1 MPVHTRRQ
9 LLRSALIA
17 TLSAPLWSC
26 AQRDGRTTVRVLHIE
41 TNKQVLAC
49 WQQSAREFEAK
60 FPHCRVEFRVLES
73 ATFRARLPTLL
84 QSPEGP
90 HIFYSWGGALIDV
103 QVAAGLLED
112 ITAHLPHSLL
122 SEYMPQSLETYR
134 RGGRYFGMPYLATE
148 IGLLCNEELLRQYGL
163 SPTDCQTW
171 SGFLETVQRLRQQS
185 VVPLTAGGMD
195 RWPLALIH
203 SHLALRSGGPAELQ
217 RVLNGRPGSFV
228 SGAYLRATN
237 AYLDLVSMNPFQQGV
252 LASKAQSALAAFV
265 SGQAA
270 FLMHGSW
277 FYRQAGA
284 LKPGLEKEMFARFP
298 LIGFPKLANGMGNDQ
313 VTQSQLNGWLVRR
326 GAPDMAIE
334 FLKHFTSAQ
343 SQRRLAER
351 SLIIPAH
358 LEAQESIAAPAL
370 RDIAMRLSQM
380 RALQLEW
387 TTLLGPNGGAAAA
400 DAAAALTGGTM
411 NAPQALALIDRGW
424 RIDQENMIRPRG
436 RNA

>member
-1 MPVHTRRQ
+1 
-9 LLRSALIA
+9 
-17 TLSAPLWSC
+17 LWSC
-26 AQRDGRTTVRVLHIE
+26 ARRDGRTPIRVLHIE

-49 WQQSAREFEAK
+49 WQQAAREFEAR
-60 FPHCRVEFRVLES
+60 FPQCRVEFRVLES

-103 QVAAGLLED
+103 QRGAELLED
-112 ITAHLPHSLL
+112 ITAHLPQSLL
-122 SEYMPQSLETYR
+122 VEYMPQALAAYR
-134 RGGRYFGMPYLATE
+134 RDGRYFGMPYLATE
-148 IGLLCNEELLRQYGL
+148 IGLLCNLELVRQHGA
-163 SPTDCQTW
+163 SPADCRTW
-171 SGFLETVQRLRQQS
+171 EGFLGVVRHLRERS
-185 VVPLTAGGMD
+185 VVPLSAGGMD

-203 SHLALRSGGPAELQ
+203 SHLALRCGGTVELR
-217 RVLNGRPGSFV
+217 RVLEGPPGSFV
-228 SGAYLRATN
+228 SPDYLRATN
-237 AYLDLVSMNPFQQGV
+237 AYLGLISMNPFQPGV
-252 LASKAQSALAAFV
+252 LASKAQTALAAFV

-284 LKPGLEKEMFARFP
+284 LRPELEKELFSRFP
-298 LIGFPKLANGMGNDQ
+298 LIGFPRVANGVGNDQ
-313 VTQSQLNGWLVRR
+313 MTQSQLNGWLVRR
-326 GAPDMAIE
+326 GAPDAAIE
-334 FLKHFTSAQ
+334 FLKHFTSRQ

-370 RDIAMRLSQM
+370 RDIAGRLSQM

-424 RIDQENMIRPRG
+424 RIDQENMVSTRV
-436 RNA
+436 RNAK